1 MLYGM
6 AWRYPLAFPG
16 PPRLPGC
23 EGKTWLTQD
32 LSTGALWAVKM
43 VRLPLHTKMVQ
54 AIFREIRIQAE
65 LGEGH
70 INIITPQVGG
80 GGSGRGGCCMCE
92 IVGGCARAASKSSRR
107 RWGQRAEGSGR
118 KGICGAGRLDVGCR
132 GRRGGAHRCHQ
143 CPCSLCHVAPRAHG
157 QGGSCSDG
165 N

>member
-1 MLYGM
+1 MRAGTDMATVSPCLAFIRHGAAGSRAGSRAAQSRTDKTWLISAALAPYRVLYGM
-6 AWRYPLAFPG
+6 AWRHLRAFPG
-16 PPRLPGC
+16 RPCPPGC

-80 GGSGRGGCCMCE
+80 GGSGGEGYTCVINCRVPCSVYHGAHGRGG
-92 IVGGCARAASKSSRR
+92 S
-107 RWGQRAEGSGR
+107 
-118 KGICGAGRLDVGCR
+118 
-132 GRRGGAHRCHQ
+132 
-143 CPCSLCHVAPRAHG
+143 
-157 QGGSCSDG
+157 
-165 N
+165 